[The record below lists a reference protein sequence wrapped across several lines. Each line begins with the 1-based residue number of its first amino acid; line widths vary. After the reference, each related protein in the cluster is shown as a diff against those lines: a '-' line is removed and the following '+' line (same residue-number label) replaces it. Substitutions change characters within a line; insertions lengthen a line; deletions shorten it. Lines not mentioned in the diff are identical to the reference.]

1 MSSNVSS
8 NDDLTRLTLADA
20 ARCIR
25 RKEISPVAL
34 TRAYLERIERLDG
47 RLNSYI
53 TLMADA
59 ALERARQAEAALQR
73 GEAPGALAGVPLALK
88 DLFETRGVRT
98 TAGAKFFAD
107 YVPAADAAVVEKLY
121 AAGAIVLG
129 KTNMHEI
136 ALGLTTVNPHYGACH
151 NPWNRECVPGGS
163 SGGSAAA
170 LAARLCA
177 GALGTDT
184 GGSIRVPA
192 ALCGIVGLKPTFGRV
207 SVRGVIPLSWNL
219 DHVGPMARRVED
231 AAILLQVIAG
241 YDAQDPY
248 SQDVSLDDYT
258 GSLGVGIQ
266 GWRVALAQGEYFERT
281 QPEVWQAVLQASQVF
296 ADLGAVVEPVELPGI
311 YQAAMSNGMMTTSD
325 AAAFHAERLLE
336 RPSDFGADVLQRLQ
350 AGQDLPLKDYIQ
362 ARRIQ
367 TLARHQFQ
375 QLFTHYDVLLMPT
388 TAVAAP
394 PIQGP
399 TAIEMARLLTRYTAP
414 FNLTGLPALSL
425 PCGFTPDHLPVGLEL
440 IGPAWAEAR
449 LLRAGYAYEQA
460 TRWTEIEPVLE

>member
-1 MSSNVSS
+1 MSS
-8 NDDLTRLTLADA
+8 NDDLTRLTLAKA

-25 RKEISPVAL
+25 RKEISPVML
-34 TRAYLERIERLDG
+34 TQAYLERIERLD
-47 RLNSYI
+47 RKLNSYI
-53 TLMADA
+53 TLMAEA
-59 ALERARQAEAALQR
+59 ALNRAQQAEAALQR
-73 GEAPGALAGVPLALK
+73 GDAPGPLAGIPLALK
-88 DLFETRGVRT
+88 DLFETRGVCT
-98 TAGAKFFAD
+98 TAGAKFFAE
-107 YVPAADAAVVEKLY
+107 YVPEADSAVVEKLY

-136 ALGLTTVNPHYGACH
+136 ALGLTTVNPHYGTCH

-192 ALCGIVGLKPTFGRV
+192 ALCGIVGLKPTFGRG

-241 YDAQDPY
+241 YDPQDPY
-248 SQDVSLDDYT
+248 SQNVRVDDYAVSL
-258 GSLGVGIQ
+258 GAGVKE
-266 GWRVALAQGEYFERT
+266 WRVALAQGEYFERT
-281 QPEVWQAVLQASQVF
+281 QPEVWQAVLQAAQVF

-325 AAAFHAERLLE
+325 AAVFHAERLLE
-336 RPSDFGADVLQRLQ
+336 RPSDFGSDVLQRLQ

-362 ARRIQ
+362 ARRTQ

-375 QLFTHYDVLLMPT
+375 QLFARYDVLLMPT

-399 TAIEMARLLTRYTAP
+399 NAVELARLLTRYTAP

-425 PCGFTPDHLPVGLEL
+425 PCGFTSDHLPVGLE
-440 IGPAWAEAR
+440 IVGPAWAEAR
-449 LLRAGYAYEQA
+449 VLQAGYAYEQA
-460 TRWTEIEPVLE
+460 TSWTEIEPDLE